1 MAADHTTAS
10 YVPYTFSVY
19 FQRAGCGGP
28 LWDGGGVKNLDII
41 GARCPPVRCTAP
53 VRCTGG
59 WRAPGRAWQP
69 RCDRQGAGSPEE
81 VVLGSGPNV
90 RSSCGSSPRLM
101 TPRTRGAALERHA
114 RARQRPRF
122 SHLFRYLKRRYFG
135 ISTPVR
141 SRRAGSMHRYL
152 QRLTICRAELHRS
165 AAVEQRSISSSNIRP
180 AATRSFAARV
190 MAVT

>member
-28 LWDGGGVKNLDII
+28 LWDGGGVKISTLSVR
-41 GARCPPVRCTAP
+41 GAPRCGAPPPA
-53 VRCTGG
+53 CTGG
-59 WRAPGRAWQP
+59 WPAPGRAWQP
-69 RCDRQGAGSPEE
+69 RCDRQGAASPEE

-122 SHLFRYLKRRYFG
+122 SHLFRYLKRRYFE

-141 SRRAGSMHRYL
+141 SRQAGSMHRYL
-152 QRLTICRAELHRS
+152 QRLTICRVELHRS